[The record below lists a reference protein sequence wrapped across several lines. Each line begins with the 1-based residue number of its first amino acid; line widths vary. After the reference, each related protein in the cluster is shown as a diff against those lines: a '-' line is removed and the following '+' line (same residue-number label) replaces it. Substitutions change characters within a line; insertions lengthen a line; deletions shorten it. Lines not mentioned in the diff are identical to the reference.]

1 MKEKSEK
8 TSRGITLIA
17 LVITIIILLILAAV
31 TIGALSGNNGILS
44 NAAKAK
50 QETEKAEILE
60 QIRID
65 IYSEMADNLG
75 EDPTDADIERI
86 AGEYGKVEGNTFYD
100 KVLTTTEGNYKI
112 KLSEIW
118 DSSTTLQPGE
128 AATANRNKYESDG
141 KTAVV
146 PEGYTVS
153 NKEGEM
159 SIDDGLVIY
168 SPNGDEYVWIPCTT
182 DGANGTLQY
191 RRETTKW
198 TIENDN
204 GTKATRD
211 ELTLL
216 EDDVQYSSTDL
227 ANGVNEE
234 VAQKIVNQVN
244 AEKASIEKYSGF
256 YIGRYEVGKENNE
269 AVIQQN
275 KEPYASI
282 RWVDAYGLAQGIES
296 GNNATSYLC
305 SSYAY
310 DTALSFIESKTES
323 SDYGSN
329 ISKYNGNWKGK
340 QVVDKN
346 GNVIKEAGVAQRLN
360 TGLTTALCNIYD
372 MGGNVGEMTTELN
385 PNLSETVVLRGHG
398 YNGDLPAGYRW
409 DSYSSS
415 ATAYYGFRAT
425 LFLI

>member
-1 MKEKSEK
+1 M
-8 TSRGITLIA
+8 TIA
-17 LVITIIILLILAAV
+17 
-31 TIGALSGNNGILS
+31 ALSGDNGILS

-65 IYSEMADNLG
+65 IYSKMADNLG

-118 DSSTTLQPGE
+118 D
-128 AATANRNKYESDG
+128 
-141 KTAVV
+141 
-146 PEGYTVS
+146 
-153 NKEGEM
+153 
-159 SIDDGLVIY
+159 
-168 SPNGDEYVWIPCTT
+168 
-182 DGANGTLQY
+182 
-191 RRETTKW
+191 
-198 TIENDN
+198 
-204 GTKATRD
+204 
-211 ELTLL
+211 
-216 EDDVQYSSTDL
+216 
-227 ANGVNEE
+227 
-234 VAQKIVNQVN
+234 
-244 AEKASIEKYSGF
+244 
-256 YIGRYEVGKENNE
+256 
-269 AVIQQN
+269 
-275 KEPYASI
+275 
-282 RWVDAYGLAQGIES
+282 
-296 GNNATSYLC
+296 
-305 SSYAY
+305 
-310 DTALSFIESKTES
+310 TALSFIESKPEL

-329 ISKYNGNWKGK
+329 ISKYNGNWLSKE
-340 QVVDKN
+340 VVDKN